1 MNRQMPLRILDVP
14 DPDGAPPLDQW
25 AILSQ
30 HQPLVLAHDNA
41 AVLNPWS
48 SCRSHALLMPW
59 LMALRCAQR
68 LVSGGD
74 AVVLVRGNTE
84 SWKWLMLV
92 TEWPRDAQCE
102 LTDNSH
108 SNS

>member
-1 MNRQMPLRILDVP
+1 MNSQTPLRILDVP

-30 HQPLVLAHDNA
+30 RQPLVLAQDNA
-41 AVLNPWS
+41 VALNPWS
-48 SCRSHALLMPW
+48 SCRSDALLMPW
-59 LMALRCAQR
+59 FKVLRCAQR
-68 LVSGGD
+68 LVSDGE
-74 AVVLVRGNTE
+74 AIVLVRGNTE